1 MADAPDTSSY
11 ILTNPDGNLPNSAV
25 LLGGLGVQVN
35 KSGATVTVTADGNLE
50 SLANISL
57 AGYVTYDGTDIAQRS
72 ITAGTGIAVTN
83 PTGAAG
89 DTQVSVVANSTT
101 QLINTYSNTTLVSTQ
116 PSLSFTGAGGI
127 SVNISNDGANNRTNI
142 EVAGN
147 EDTLAP
153 NDATYILKTPNG
165 ELSNAQALSALST
178 GIMKVT
184 TTTGVVSTAVSN
196 TDYQAANANLIGISA
211 ISPVIGTQIVGT
223 GNSSEFAGVPPS
235 STPGTVWTS
244 NGSAAIPSWQAPAT
258 GNLTVVVPAGTLA
271 QAMAGNTTYI
281 AQSTTTKT
289 IFTLPSVAT
298 AVPGNFYEVVGAG
311 VVGWTINTNA
321 TQSIAM
327 GTVTGTTSAT
337 SQTTGANANDS
348 ITLRCVTTTL
358 FVVSEVI
365 GTVNIT

>member
-1 MADAPDTSSY
+1 MANAPDTSSY

-25 LLGGLGVQVN
+25 LLGGLGIQVN
-35 KSGATVTVTADGNLE
+35 KSGSTVTLTADGNLD
-50 SLANISL
+50 SLASINL
-57 AGYVTYDGTDIAQRS
+57 AGYVTYDGDDIAQRS
-72 ITAGTGIAVTN
+72 ITAGTGINVTN
-83 PTGAAG
+83 PNGLAG
-89 DTQVSVVANSTT
+89 DTQISVVANSTT
-101 QLINTYSNTTLVSTQ
+101 QLINTYSNGTLISTQ
-116 PSLSFTGAGGI
+116 PSINFTGAGGI
-127 SVNISNDGANNRTNI
+127 SVNVANDGPNNRTNI
-142 EVAGN
+142 QVAGN

-153 NDATYILKTPNG
+153 NDAKYILQQPDSD
-165 ELSNAQALSALST
+165 LSNAQALSALST
-178 GIMKVT
+178 GLMKVT
-184 TTTGVVSTAVSN
+184 TTTGVVSTAVPD

-223 GNSSEFAGVPPS
+223 GNSSQFAGVAPS

-244 NGSAAIPSWQAPAT
+244 NGDAAIPSWQAPAT

-311 VVGWTINTNA
+311 AVGWTINTNA

-327 GTVTGTTSAT
+327 GTVTGTTSVT

-348 ITLRCVTTTL
+348 ITLRCVTSTL
-358 FVVSEVI
+358 FVVSNVI
-365 GTVNIT
+365 GAVDVT